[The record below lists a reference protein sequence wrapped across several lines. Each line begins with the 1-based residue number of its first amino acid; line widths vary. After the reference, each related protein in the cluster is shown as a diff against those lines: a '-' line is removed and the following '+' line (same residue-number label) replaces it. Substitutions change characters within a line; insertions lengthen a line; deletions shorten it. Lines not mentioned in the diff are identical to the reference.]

1 MTITD
6 PEIVQLRLL
15 NQRISLPTFAKPE
28 EVVDWLGAV
37 QAQDYFGAKWSLGL
51 RMRGAKDNSIDQAFN
66 DGSILRTHLLRPT
79 WHFVTP
85 EDIRWL
91 LALTAPQVHKISAY
105 MVRNV
110 ELDDSIF
117 KRSDAILGKALEGGN
132 QLTRDELK
140 GVLEGAGIAT
150 NNGVRTSYLM
160 MHAELEGI
168 ICSGPRRGKQFTYA
182 LLDERAPQ
190 TGVFAREEALAKLA
204 QRYFVS
210 RGPATVQ
217 DFAKWS
223 SLSLADARNG
233 LEGIKD
239 GLEHETVD
247 KQTCWFLRPKS
258 PIMTETPT
266 AHLLSVYDEYISSYK
281 DRSAMAGEALTKQ
294 FSAMGNALQ
303 YIIIV
308 DGQYVGTWKRI
319 LKKDAAIIQL
329 NPLTEL
335 NKEENEA
342 IAGAARKYGT
352 FLDLPVVLETVKF

>member
-15 NQRISLPTFAKPE
+15 NQRISLPTFGKPE
-28 EVVDWLGAV
+28 EVVNWMGVV

-51 RMRGAKDNSIDQAFN
+51 RMRAATDGAIDQAFN
-66 DGSILRTHLLRPT
+66 EGTILRTHLLRPT

-85 EDIRWL
+85 KDIRWL
-91 LALTAPQVHKISAY
+91 LALTAPQVHKLNSY

-117 KRSDAILGKALEGGN
+117 KRSDAILAKALAGGN
-132 QLTRDELK
+132 QLTREELK
-140 GVLEGAGIAT
+140 GVLEGAGIAAD
-150 NNGVRTSYLM
+150 NGVRASYLL
-160 MHAELEGI
+160 MHAELQGI

-190 TGVFAREEALAKLA
+190 TEIFAREEALAELA

-223 SLSLADARNG
+223 SLTLVDARNG
-233 LEGIKD
+233 LEAIKD
-239 GLEHETVD
+239 GLEYETVG
-247 KQTCWFLRPKS
+247 KQTYWFLRPRA
-258 PIMTETPT
+258 PIMTDSPT
-266 AHLLSVYDEYISSYK
+266 AYLLSVYDEYISSYK
-281 DRSAMAGEALTKQ
+281 NRSAMAGEALTKQ

-303 YIIIV
+303 YVIII
-308 DGQYVGTWKRI
+308 DGKFVGTWKRVV
-319 LKKDAAIIQL
+319 KKDTVIVQL
-329 NPLTEL
+329 NPLLKLSKDEVR
-335 NKEENEA
+335 A
-342 IAGAARKYGT
+342 VAAAAEQYGT
-352 FLDLPVVLETVKF
+352 FLGLPVELEI

>member
-15 NQRISLPTFAKPE
+15 NQRINLPTFGKPV
-28 EVVDWLGAV
+28 EVVNWLGAV

-51 RMRGAKDNSIDQAFN
+51 RMRTATDSAIDQAFN

-85 EDIRWL
+85 KDIRWL
-91 LALTAPQVHKISAY
+91 LALTAPQVHKINSY

-117 KRSDAILGKALEGGN
+117 KRSDTILAKALAGGN

-140 GVLEGAGIAT
+140 GVLEGAGIAAD
-150 NNGVRTSYLM
+150 NGVRASYLL
-160 MHAELEGI
+160 MHAELQGI

-182 LLDERAPQ
+182 LLDDRAPQ
-190 TGVFAREEALAKLA
+190 TEIFAREEALAELA

-217 DFAKWS
+217 DFANWS
-223 SLSLADARNG
+223 SLTLMDARNG
-233 LEGIKD
+233 LEAIKD
-239 GLEHETVD
+239 GLEHETIG
-247 KQTCWFLRPKS
+247 KQTYWFLRPRA
-258 PIMTETPT
+258 PIMTDSPT
-266 AHLLSVYDEYISSYK
+266 AHLLSVYDEYITSYK
-281 DRSAMAGEALTKQ
+281 NRSAMAGEALTKQ

-303 YIIIV
+303 YVIV
-308 DGQYVGTWKRI
+308 IDSKFVGTWKRVI
-319 LKKDAAIIQL
+319 KKDMVIVQL
-329 NPLTEL
+329 NPLLKLSKDEYR
-335 NKEENEA
+335 A
-342 IAGAARKYGT
+342 VAAAAERYGT
-352 FLDLPVVLETVKF
+352 FLGLPVELEI

>member
-28 EVVDWLGAV
+28 EVVNWLGAV
-37 QAQDYFGAKWSLGL
+37 QAQDYFGAKWSVGL
-51 RMRGAKDNSIDQAFN
+51 RMRSAKDNAIDQAFN

-110 ELDDSIF
+110 KLDDSIF
-117 KRSDAILGKALEGGN
+117 KRSDVILGKALEGGN

-140 GVLEGAGIAT
+140 GVLERAGIAT

-168 ICSGPRRGKQFTYA
+168 ICSGGRRGKQFTYA

-190 TGVFAREEALAKLA
+190 TGTLAREEALAELA
-204 QRYFVS
+204 RRYFVS

-223 SLSLADARNG
+223 GLTVADARGG
-233 LEGIKD
+233 LEAIKSD
-239 GLEHETVD
+239 LQRETSEGNVY
-247 KQTCWFLRPKS
+247 WFSGTTAPEKMA
-258 PIMTETPT
+258 PPT

-294 FSAMGNALQ
+294 FRAMGNALQ

-319 LKKDAAIIQL
+319 LKKDAVIIQL

-335 NKEENEA
+335 NKEENEV
-342 IAGAARKYGT
+342 ITGAARKYGT

>member
-1 MTITD
+1 MTMAD
-6 PEIVQLRLL
+6 SEIVQLRLL
-15 NQRISLPTFAKPE
+15 NQRISLPTFGKPE
-28 EVVDWLGAV
+28 EVVNWLGAV
-37 QAQDYFGAKWSLGL
+37 QAQDYSGAKWSLGL
-51 RMRGAKDNSIDQAFN
+51 RMRGAADSTIDQAFN

-85 EDIRWL
+85 KDIRWL

-117 KRSDAILGKALEGGN
+117 KRSDAVLAKALTGGN

-140 GVLEGAGIAT
+140 GILENAGIAT

-190 TGVFAREEALAKLA
+190 TGNLSREDGLAELAR
-204 QRYFVS
+204 RYFVS

-223 SLSLADARNG
+223 SLTLADARNG
-233 LEGIKD
+233 LEAVQG
-239 GLEHETVD
+239 GLEHETID
-247 KQTCWFLRPKS
+247 KQTYWFLRPRAPAGMDS
-258 PIMTETPT
+258 PT
-266 AHLLSVYDEYISSYK
+266 AYLLSVYDEYICSYK
-281 DRSAMAGEALTKQ
+281 DRSAMAGETLNKQ

-303 YIIIV
+303 YVIII
-308 DGQYVGTWKRI
+308 DGQYVGTWKRVV
-319 LKKDAAIIQL
+319 KKDAVIVQL
-329 NPLTEL
+329 NTLIEL
-335 NKEENEA
+335 SKVEHRAVAAAAEQY
-342 IAGAARKYGT
+342 GA
-352 FLDLPVVLETVKF
+352 FLGLPVELEM